1 MNQDTNRS
9 TGFSENELAGK
20 SGRDAGA
27 DAGEPLERDETTN
40 LISSAKVEGTAV
52 YATDGERIGHVDH
65 LMIGKRSG
73 RVEYAVMSFGGFLG
87 IGERYH
93 PLPWDAL
100 DYDTE
105 RGGYVVSID
114 KNLLKEAPSYEEDQY
129 PTFDRQYGQ
138 TVYNYYGFIY

>member
-1 MNQDTNRS
+1 MPQNTSLNS
-9 TGFSENELAGK
+9 GFSENELAGK
-20 SGRDAGA
+20 SESKRDAS
-27 DAGEPLERDETTN
+27 LERDETTN

-52 YATDGERIGHVDH
+52 YATDGEKLGHIDH

-87 IGERYH
+87 VGDRYH

-100 DYDTE
+100 QYDTG

-114 KNLLKEAPSYEEDQY
+114 KSRLSEAPSYEEDALPMY
-129 PTFDRQYGQ
+129 DRQYGK
-138 TVYNYYGFIY
+138 TVYDYYGFNY

>member
-1 MNQDTNRS
+1 MTQDTNLGS
-9 TGFSENELAGK
+9 GFSENELAGK
-20 SGRDAGA
+20 GERDR
-27 DAGEPLERDETTN
+27 GEPLQRDETTN

-52 YATDGERIGHVDH
+52 YAKDGERIGHIDH

-87 IGERYH
+87 LGERYH

-100 DYDTE
+100 EYDTG

-114 KNLLKEAPSYEEDQY
+114 KDRLTDAPSYEQDAQPMY
-129 PTFDRQYGQ
+129 DRQYGQ
-138 TVYNYYGFIY
+138 AVYNYYGFIY

>member
-1 MNQDTNRS
+1 MNQDTNRNA
-9 TGFSENELAGK
+9 GFSENELAGK
-20 SGRDAGA
+20 GGRDAGPEG
-27 DAGEPLERDETTN
+27 GEPLERDETTN

-114 KNLLKEAPSYEEDQY
+114 KNLLKGAPSYQEDQY

>member
-1 MNQDTNRS
+1 MSENTDLNS
-9 TGFSENELAGK
+9 GFSENELAGK
-20 SGRDAGA
+20 DAP
-27 DAGEPLERDETTN
+27 AGSNGLERDETTN

-52 YATDGERIGHVDH
+52 FGRDGERIGHIDH

-100 DYDTE
+100 RYDE
-105 RGGYVVSID
+105 DRGGYVVDID
-114 KNLLKEAPSYEEDQY
+114 PARLKEAPSYEEDASPLY
-129 PTFDRQYGQ
+129 DRQYGE
-138 TVYNYYGFIY
+138 VIYNYYGFVY